1 MDVANLQEV
10 DELATYELGAVDEGQ
25 ATAVEEDKQEV
36 VWDLVENSSA
46 DLRQGE
52 VILQSFAVL
61 QGCNCIF
68 HPQGCI
74 STSTDRCHFEHP
86 AWVPMV
92 QHLRSPK
99 WVLAGRGSRD
109 GSTEDSFLHYRKPL
123 PNLRDAIW
131 IVQCTSNFPAADG
144 SCACRSQVAGMSCV
158 SRRCDRIG
166 SYLPRTLL
174 QTTEPFWTCS

>member
-1 MDVANLQEV
+1 MLINGLGLWLLEEAPRKRLQVAVARGLVELSSVQLPVVVLNTSEETVTVYKNMDVANLQEV

-92 QHLRSPK
+92 QHL
-99 WVLAGRGSRD
+99 
-109 GSTEDSFLHYRKPL
+109 
-123 PNLRDAIW
+123 
-131 IVQCTSNFPAADG
+131 
-144 SCACRSQVAGMSCV
+144 
-158 SRRCDRIG
+158 
-166 SYLPRTLL
+166 
-174 QTTEPFWTCS
+174 